1 MGYHITWSTYG
12 TRLPGSDKPYVDRW
26 HNEYNEPLPKPDSK
40 REDAARDRME
50 EDPVWLTLEQGKV
63 VEEAVRDVAR
73 RYDWTIHAMAS
84 QSDHTHVV
92 ITACRKGR
100 ELRDALKACATRA
113 LNKTFGKRTW
123 WSECGS
129 ARYLWERPYFENS
142 VSYVREQCDF

>member
-1 MGYHITWSTYG
+1 
-12 TRLPGSDKPYVDRW
+12 
-26 HNEYNEPLPKPDSK
+26 
-40 REDAARDRME
+40 ME

-129 ARYLWERPYFENS
+129 ARYLWEQPYFENS
-142 VSYVREQCDF
+142 VSYVREQREF